1 MVIRAWCRAATL
13 AVSPHLGISAPAH
26 LTIVTSAVN
35 TGHNTRR
42 YYICTTEASSLPV
55 QCRPD
60 GDAPVLAWRLK
71 TVPAGGSASAEDEII

>member
-26 LTIVTSAVN
+26 LTIVNSAVN

-55 QCRPD
+55 QCRPGAD
-60 GDAPVLAWRLK
+60 LG
-71 TVPAGGSASAEDEII
+71 TGPAGGSASAEDEII